1 VVSINGRRSSN
12 APDWLIP
19 SRYWPNRRKY
29 LVAALKAADPSIIGT
44 QEFTR
49 TQAVDVETDLGI
61 NWTHWGGDGVGNG
74 PVLWNTEKWIAVN
87 HFEQMIPVDGERY
100 MVAVQLES
108 RPPKEL
114 GRIWIITLHLTV
126 GSSATAIKQRH
137 AQIRA
142 AIRVLQTRPDWGHSL
157 ICGDFNSD
165 GYNNGPLGGVRT
177 IAAEL
182 GFQDL
187 RTRLRND
194 QVQNYGYSSVN
205 GWQATPKTG
214 RWVDDV
220 ISPPAVVPYD
230 AALSFTHF
238 SVNGRLHWGSD
249 HNLIRASVEWP
260 ALETSA
266 TEPIA

>member
-1 VVSINGRRSSN
+1 VGSCNGRRKSLLSDN
-12 APDWLIP
+12 LIP
-19 SRYWPNRRKY
+19 SHYWPNRRPY
-29 LVAALKAADPSIIGT
+29 LVKALKAADLSIIGT

-49 TQAVDVETDLGI
+49 DQAVDVETDLGP
-61 NWTHWGGDGVGNG
+61 NWTHWGGDGKGNG
-74 PVLWNTEKWIAVN
+74 PVLWNTEKWLAVDT
-87 HFEQMIPVDGERY
+87 FEQMIPADGERY
-100 MVAVQLES
+100 MVGVRLQS

-114 GRIWIITLHLTV
+114 GQIWIITLHLTV
-126 GSSATAIKQRH
+126 GGTRTAANLRH

-142 AIRVLQTRPDWGHSL
+142 AIRVLQTKPDWGCSL

-194 QVQNYGYSSVN
+194 QVKNYDYSSVN
-205 GWQATPKTG
+205 GWKATPKTG
-214 RWVDDV
+214 RWVDD
-220 ISPPAVVPYD
+220 ILTPAAVEPYD
-230 AALSFTHF
+230 SALSFTHF

-249 HNLIRASVEWP
+249 HNVVRASVEWP
-260 ALETSA
+260 AQEGSLA
-266 TEPIA
+266 